1 MLLFVVLYRRFA
13 AAALRGLQ
21 RDETSWAS
29 AWHAAHC
36 AYRVQRALRYLQRK
50 SQAASQLDIKLYE
63 AALDLGCDPRQ
74 AFFKVILPE
83 ISPAILSAFL
93 ICLTYSIDDFMI
105 SYFNCGTVETLPI
118 AIYSMTR
125 KKVSPEIYALST
137 IMFVVILSVIL
148 VSNAMESRS
157 YRKDQK
163 TLRGEGA

>member
-1 MLLFVVLYRRFA
+1 MSSS
-13 AAALRGLQ
+13 
-21 RDETSWAS
+21 TS
-29 AWHAAHC
+29 
-36 AYRVQRALRYLQRK
+36 RPKLK
-50 SQAASQLDIKLYE
+50 QLDVKLYE

-137 IMFVVILSVIL
+137 IMFVVILTIIL
-148 VSNAMESRS
+148 ISNAMESRG
-157 YRKDQK
+157 YRRDQK
-163 TLRGEGA
+163 ALRGEDAA